1 MIDAPLLQLRG
12 VTKRFLGVTALDG
25 VDFAVRAGEIHA
37 LLGENGAGKSTL
49 IKVLTG
55 VYAADSGALTLAGQP
70 LHPASPKDAEQSGI
84 STVYQEVNL
93 IPALSV
99 AENIALGR
107 QPTKFGLID
116 WRSIRRHAREA
127 LARLEIEC
135 DVNAELGSLSVAL
148 QQMVAI
154 ARALDLRAKL
164 LVLDEPTASL
174 DEKEV
179 AELFK
184 VMRRLRAEGM
194 GVVFVTHFL
203 EQVYAVSDRIT
214 VLRNGQLVGE
224 FATAELPRLA
234 LVGKMLGR
242 EVKDEAGRT
251 AGAEWHGRLARDSE
265 ESNQH
270 GQDAHAT
277 PAAPLLEARGLARRG
292 ALQPINLTLRRGE
305 VTGLAG
311 LLGSGR
317 TETARLLFGIDAADA
332 GEIHF
337 KGARVE
343 FGSPRDAVQ
352 LGLAFCS
359 EDRKTEGIMPNLSVR
374 ENLIFALQAKRGA
387 WRTLS
392 RAEQGKLCDH
402 YIAALRIKT
411 PDADTPIKNLSG
423 GNQQKVL
430 LARWLA
436 TQPELI
442 ILDEPTRGIDI
453 GAKAEIEQLI
463 GGLKADGLAVL
474 LISSEIEEIVR
485 NCTRVLVLR
494 ERRLAGEVP
503 AAELTP
509 ERLMRMMAETH
520 R

>member
-1 MIDAPLLQLRG
+1 MPDQPLLQLRG
-12 VTKRFLGVTALDG
+12 VTKRFPGVTALSG
-25 VDFAVRAGEIHA
+25 VDFSVRAGEIHA

-55 VYAADSGALTLAGQP
+55 VHPADAGELSLGGQP
-70 LHPASPKDAEQSGI
+70 IRATSPKEAELAGI

-93 IPALSV
+93 VPALSV

-107 QPTKFGLID
+107 QPGRFGFVN
-116 WRSIRRHAREA
+116 WRAVRRHAREA
-127 LARLEIEC
+127 LARLEIDC
-135 DVNAELGSLSVAL
+135 DVDAELGSLSVAL

-179 AELFK
+179 AELFT
-184 VMRRLRAEGM
+184 VMRRLRADELGLI
-194 GVVFVTHFL
+194 FVTHFL
-203 EQVYAVSDRIT
+203 DQVYAVSERIT

-224 FATAELPRLA
+224 YATADLPRLK
-234 LVGKMLGR
+234 LVSLMLGR
-242 EVKDEAGRT
+242 EVTDESGR
-251 AGAEWHGRLARDSE
+251 AADGLPVAAE
-265 ESNQH
+265 
-270 GQDAHAT
+270 AT
-277 PAAPLLEARGLARRG
+277 AAPLLEARGLARRG
-292 ALQPINLTLRRGE
+292 AVFPVDLTLRRGE

-317 TETARLLFGIDAADA
+317 TETARLLFGIDAPDA
-332 GEIHF
+332 GEIHV
-337 KGARVE
+337 KSQRVAID
-343 FGSPRDAVQ
+343 SPRDAVQ

-359 EDRKTEGIMPNLSVR
+359 EDRKTEGILPSLSVR
-374 ENLIFALQAKRGA
+374 ENLILALQAKRGA
-387 WRTLS
+387 WRALS
-392 RAEQGKLCDH
+392 RAEQGKICDH

-411 PDADTPIKNLSG
+411 PDAETPIRNLSG

-442 ILDEPTRGIDI
+442 ILDEPTRGIDV

-463 GGLKADGLAVL
+463 AKLRADGLAVL

-485 NCTRVLVLR
+485 NCSRVVVLR
-494 ERRLAGEVP
+494 ERRLEGEI
-503 AAELTP
+503 ALADLTP
-509 ERLMRMMAETH
+509 ERLMRVMAGGHHE
-520 R
+520 